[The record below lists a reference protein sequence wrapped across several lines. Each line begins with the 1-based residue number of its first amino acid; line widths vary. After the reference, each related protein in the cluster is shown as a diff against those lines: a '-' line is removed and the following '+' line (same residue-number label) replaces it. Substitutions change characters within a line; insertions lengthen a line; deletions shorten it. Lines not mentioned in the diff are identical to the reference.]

1 MGGGIS
7 GALVADALV
16 QAGLSVAAL
25 DRRGPVRGSTAAS
38 TALLQFELDQ
48 PLTLL
53 IRKVGRERAVR
64 AYWRSAAAVG
74 YLRHRVEDLG
84 IRCGFKERETVY
96 LPGNV
101 LDTDG
106 ARGRGAGAGRGRAP
120 LPLHRSRRAADPHR
134 HRAPGCHPFGW
145 CGGGEPG
152 ATRGGAVAVG
162 DRSRLPHARPGRG
175 ARDREHPSQ
184 RDPRHRHRP
193 RGPGQACRVR
203 DRVRA
208 GRSGAA
214 ERLQG
219 HLDLGDGDR
228 ACSPI
233 GSGHRAA

>member
-1 MGGGIS
+1 MRGAEATGSATQSRDLRTGTPVWLDRGLPRVASRQLTESLDVEVVVVGGGIS

-16 QAGLSVAAL
+16 QAGLSVVVL

-101 LDTDG
+101 LDTSG
-106 ARGRGAGAGRGRAP
+106 TQGRGAGAGRGRAP
-120 LPLHRSRRAADPHR
+120 LPLHRSRRAADAHR
-134 HRAPGCHPFGW
+134 HRAPGRHPFGW
-145 CGGGEPG
+145 CGGGKPG
-152 ATRGGAVAVG
+152 ATRGGTVAVG
-162 DRSRLPHARPGRG
+162 DRSRLPRARPGRG
-175 ARDREHPSQ
+175 ARDREHP
-184 RDPRHRHRP
+184 R
-193 RGPGQACRVR
+193 
-203 DRVRA
+203 RA
-208 GRSGAA
+208 
-214 ERLQG
+214 
-219 HLDLGDGDR
+219 
-228 ACSPI
+228 
-233 GSGHRAA
+233 